1 MGAFPTR
8 QYPEARTW
16 LEKTL
21 ASAPPDGVVV
31 EHYGDI
37 LFELG
42 ENDLA
47 LEQWKIAK
55 TLGGAT
61 EAIDRKIEQGI
72 RVE

>member
-1 MGAFPTR
+1 R
-8 QYPEARTW
+8 QGKYAEARTW

-21 ASAPPDGVVV
+21 AAAPPDGVVV

-42 ENDLA
+42 EVDQA
-47 LEQWKIAK
+47 LKQWKKAK